1 MALAACEK
9 GLRLNSA
16 RCVPHT
22 RLYAFFRRV
31 LGEEMKRG
39 SKFRVIVVL
48 FLLAILLGGSAAVSI
63 TVMEILFVLVLAIV
77 LGVVLFSI
85 VGSRLGKRRR

>member
-1 MALAACEK
+1 
-9 GLRLNSA
+9 
-16 RCVPHT
+16 
-22 RLYAFFRRV
+22 
-31 LGEEMKRG
+31 LGEGMKRG

-63 TVMEILFVLVLAIV
+63 TVMEILFVLVLAII

>member
-1 MALAACEK
+1 
-9 GLRLNSA
+9 
-16 RCVPHT
+16 
-22 RLYAFFRRV
+22 

>member
-1 MALAACEK
+1 
-9 GLRLNSA
+9 
-16 RCVPHT
+16 
-22 RLYAFFRRV
+22 
-31 LGEEMKRG
+31 LGEGMKRG

-63 TVMEILFVLVLAIV
+63 TVMEILFVRVLAII